1 MNNLK
6 STSLVMTMPLDFNGN
21 PVPISSLDISTKQT
35 IASGSL
41 STAFSAN
48 KGICIYADADVT
60 FRITDDNTVALAT
73 DIPLAQGERYDTYTM
88 AGEKI
93 SVLGGNLY
101 CVAYR

>member
-6 STSLVMTMPLDFNGN
+6 STSLLMTMPLDINGN
-21 PVPISSLDISTKQT
+21 PVPISSLDISTKQV
-35 IASGSL
+35 IASGAL
-41 STAFSAN
+41 SSVFTEN

-60 FRITDDNTVALAT
+60 FRITDDNTVALST
-73 DIPLAQGERYDTYTM
+73 DIPLSQGERYDTYIM
-88 AGEKI
+88 AGEKL